1 MVISELAAAKNAK
14 VYSYLRF
21 SDVKQAAGSS
31 ADRQTQ
37 YAARWARERGLVLDE
52 ALSLRDEGLSAFHQR
67 HVKQGALGTFLR
79 AIEDGRIAPG
89 SFLVVEGLDRL
100 SRAEPIQAQAQLAQV
115 VNAGITVVTASDG
128 REYNRER
135 LKANPMD
142 LVYSL
147 LVMIRA
153 HEESDTKSK
162 RVRAAIRRQCEAWQ
176 AGTYRGVIQ
185 NGKDPQ
191 WVERIDGEWR
201 IVESRAEA
209 VRMAVRLYKEGH
221 GAMAI
226 ADRLKAAGLSA
237 TKIGATA
244 SHFYKLFR
252 RKALVGAK
260 VLEVG
265 DTEYVLEGYY
275 PSILSKEEFDELQ
288 VALSQRGRRKGKGEI
303 PGIITGMKLTHC
315 GYCGSAMVAQ
325 NLTTRRRD
333 ENGKV
338 QDGHRRLSC
347 CADQSGRRCPVERM
361 STSVAPIEH
370 ALLTYCADQINLSA
384 LLDRSTIDGPAK
396 QRLAVARTRASELD
410 GQLKRLTDVL
420 LQDEGTPPATLLRK
434 VRELEDELVKTRD
447 VIASAEAELAT
458 LSRKVP
464 AAAEAW
470 AGLVDAVKAQDYDA
484 RLKARQLV
492 ADTFSRIV
500 VYRQGLD
507 VPEAGASK
515 YLDLMLIPH
524 GGAARMLRIHRK
536 TGAWVAAEDV
546 LVDAGDTA

>member
-1 MVISELAAAKNAK
+1 MTSLAAAKNAK

-21 SDVKQAAGSS
+21 SDARQSAGSS
-31 ADRQTQ
+31 ADRQVQ
-37 YAARWARERGLVLDE
+37 YAARWASERGLVLDE

-67 HVKQGALGTFLR
+67 HVTQGALGTFLR

-89 SFLVVEGLDRL
+89 SVLVVEGLDRL
-100 SRAEPIQAQAQLAQV
+100 SRAEPIQAQAQLAQI

-128 REYNRER
+128 REYNREG

-162 RVRAAIRRQCEAWQ
+162 RVRAAIRRQCEGWQ
-176 AGTYRGVIQ
+176 AGTFRGVIR
-185 NGKDPQ
+185 NGTDPS
-191 WVERIDGEWR
+191 WVERVDNEWR
-201 IVESRAEA
+201 LVDARAEA
-209 VRMAVRLYKEGH
+209 VRTAVRLYLDGH
-221 GAMAI
+221 GALAI
-226 ADRLKAAGLSA
+226 IDRLVALGLSA
-237 TKIGATA
+237 TNGVTTA
-244 SHFYKLFR
+244 QHFYKLFR
-252 RKALVGAK
+252 RKALYGAR
-260 VLEVG
+260 EFEIDG
-265 DTEYVLEGYY
+265 TEYLLEGYY
-275 PSILSKEEFDELQ
+275 PALLSRADFDELQ
-288 VALSQRGRRKGKGEI
+288 VAISKRGRRKGKGEI
-303 PGIITGMKLTHC
+303 PGIITGMRLTYC

-333 ENGKV
+333 EQGRV
-338 QDGHRRLSC
+338 YDGHRRLSC
-347 CADQSGRRCPVERM
+347 CSDQSGRNCPVKM
-361 STSVAPIEH
+361 GSTSVAPIEH

-384 LLDRSTIDGPAK
+384 LLDRSTVDGPAK
-396 QRLAVARTRASELD
+396 QRLAAAKAREAEHEA
-410 GQLKRLTDVL
+410 QLHRLTDVL
-420 LQDEGTPPATLLRK
+420 LHDDGTPPATVLRK
-434 VRELEDELVKTRD
+434 VRELEGELVKIRD
-447 VIASAEAELAT
+447 VVASAEAEVAT

-492 ADTFSRIV
+492 ADTFARIV

-507 VPEAGASK
+507 VPEEGVSR
-515 YLDLMLIPH
+515 YLDLVLIPH

-536 TGAWVAAEDV
+536 TGAWVAGEDV
-546 LVDAGDTA
+546 STDYEVA